1 MIPLLI
7 SFILSYPHII
17 WAGIPNPSVFTS
29 TSLMIFT
36 KAPLM
41 AYTLYFPSPV
51 QPKRHAPIHTSYR
64 KRTYVSSAKE
74 KRGKSKT
81 QKMANTFFDKRYH
94 SNRTPSYTNPIPN
107 CEIHVYAQ
115 THVYH
120 TKYQVRRSSPSAPR
134 RNRVRGRIRS
144 NPPSPGRDSVA
155 SPHSNC
161 SSPVCELD
169 SPGDYSLKDSLVLS
183 AASHS
188 SALAPH

>member
-17 WAGIPNPSVFTS
+17 WAGIPNPSVFIS

-94 SNRTPSYTNPIPN
+94 SNRTPYTNPIPN
-107 CEIHVYAQ
+107 CEIPCLCSN
-115 THVYH
+115 THLSYQIPRSLVKSIG
-120 TKYQVRRSSPSAPR
+120 TKEKWSKRIGSDPILLHLSRIQRPR
-134 RNRVRGRIRS
+134 RTRIT
-144 NPPSPGRDSVA
+144 
-155 SPHSNC
+155 
-161 SSPVCELD
+161 
-169 SPGDYSLKDSLVLS
+169 
-183 AASHS
+183 SHWY
-188 SALAPH
+188 ANWTPQGITP